1 MWLIWIFFAIPVIE
15 IALFIQVGG
24 LIGLWPTLALVV
36 LTAVIGSYL
45 MRRQGARALMD
56 VQRSFNELRD
66 PTAPMA
72 HGAMI
77 LLAGALLLTPGFF
90 TDTIGFLL
98 LVPGVRD
105 WALKKL
111 ASRVQVVR
119 GGFSAAPGFDPRA
132 HRPPFDDGVID
143 GDYTVEDDETPVGG
157 MENRPLGSP
166 GAAANDPKRGSGWTR
181 H

>member
-1 MWLIWIFFAIPVIE
+1 MRLIWVFFAIPVIE

-45 MRRQGARALMD
+45 MRRQGARALLD

-98 LVPGVRD
+98 LVPGIRN

-111 ASRVQVVR
+111 ASRVHVVR
-119 GGFSAAPGFDPRA
+119 SGFTTSAGFDPRG
-132 HRPPFDDGVID
+132 HRRPFDDGVID
-143 GDYTVEDDETPVGG
+143 GDYTVEGDDPNQDRDGG
-157 MENRPLGSP
+157 HLDGP
-166 GAAANDPKRGSGWTR
+166 GTAANDPKRGSGWTR